1 MAETRDSSRN
11 REIVLPVIS
20 LLVAIIVIVISVVY
34 LQKKEIELVYSVFV
48 LILVGISLWI
58 LRYVIKIAETRDTPK
73 YRGIVI
79 SVISLLV
86 AFIIVIV
93 ASLLHILQEIGFIL
107 QGKEIELVYSV
118 LVLLLVVIS
127 LGILRRVIKIVNIGI
142 IITEKLRIPKKEF

>member
-127 LGILRRVIKIVNIGI
+127 LGILRHVIKIVNIWI

>member
-107 QGKEIELVYSV
+107 QLKEIELVYSV

-127 LGILRRVIKIVNIGI
+127 LGILRHVIKIVNIWI